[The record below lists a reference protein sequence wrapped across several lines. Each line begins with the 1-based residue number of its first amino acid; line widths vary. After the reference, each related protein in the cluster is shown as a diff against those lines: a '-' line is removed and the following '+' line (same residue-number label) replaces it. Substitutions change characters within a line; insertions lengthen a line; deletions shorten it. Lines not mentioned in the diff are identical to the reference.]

1 MEARGRSGRCARM
14 SRVGGYDDAAREPE
28 SMLLNRL
35 IDGFS
40 PSRRTGADDAEA
52 ALRGLLADD
61 GVFAGD
67 SAPAALLRA
76 DGSVVSG
83 NASFMRVASGLKEL
97 GILDRLV
104 SEAASSGTV
113 RREIADLGRSRA
125 AQGVWELVALPL
137 PGGANVLVQAHDLSR
152 DRALREALVDSRQ
165 RYKDIVEASSDFVWE
180 TGPDGNFVFVSRAGA
195 MGFTPDELVGHH
207 PSEFVPR
214 DLSAGSALPFL
225 AHDRVT
231 DVDVWFRRAD
241 GEPALL
247 VASAVPITGND
258 GGWIGARGVCRDVTR
273 DRERDAAL
281 AAAQTRERLLAYV
294 TRAMHDEI
302 NPADMLAAAA
312 EATARALSASNCRI
326 YRVSPSGGFVR
337 AAEHGPQPGGDAREE
352 SLLARAAETGEPV
365 MAADSERHVM
375 VEATN
380 YHKQVNGAVTV
391 TRDFDRGA
399 WTADDVILAREIAL
413 QLAIAIEQ
421 IEYHGKLETLS
432 RTDELTGLLN
442 RRAFFEEME
451 ARIERERSNSGAGA
465 LFFIDLDNF
474 KLVNDMHGHHR
485 GDEALVAVA
494 SILTENTR
502 PGDLVSRFGGD
513 EFALWLDRTDDE
525 SAAPRARELL
535 KAAERLREFSGDEN
549 RPLSFS
555 VGIATWSPGADE
567 TVAGL
572 TGRADA
578 AMYEIKRGSK
588 GGYVLAPPCDPR
600 AALREEVSR

>member
-1 MEARGRSGRCARM
+1 
-14 SRVGGYDDAAREPE
+14 
-28 SMLLNRL
+28 MLLNRL

-40 PSRRTGADDAEA
+40 SHRKTGAEEAEA
-52 ALRGLLADD
+52 ALRALLADD
-61 GVFAGD
+61 GVFAHD
-67 SAPAALLRA
+67 SAPNALLRA
-76 DGSVVSG
+76 DGSLIKG
-83 NASFMRVASGLKEL
+83 NASFFRVAPGLKEL
-97 GILDRLV
+97 GLLDRLV
-104 SEAASSGTV
+104 SEAASSGTI
-113 RREIADLGRSRA
+113 RREVANLDRTQA
-125 AQGVWELVALPL
+125 AAGVWELVVLPL
-137 PGGANVLVQAHDLSR
+137 PGGANVLVQAHDVSR

-180 TGPDGNFVFVSRAGA
+180 IGLDGNFVFVSPGGA
-195 MGFTPDELVGHH
+195 MGFTPQELVDRH
-207 PSEFVPR
+207 PSEFVPK

-225 AHDRVT
+225 ARERVT
-231 DVDVWFRRAD
+231 DVDLWFRRAD

-247 VASAVPITGND
+247 VASAVPIVDDD
-258 GGWIGARGVCRDVTR
+258 GGWIGARGVCRDVTQ
-273 DRERDAAL
+273 DRERDGAL

-302 NPADMLAAAA
+302 NPSDMLSVAA
-312 EATARALSASNCRI
+312 EATARALSAVNCRI
-326 YRVSPSGGFVR
+326 YRVSPSGEFVR
-337 AAEHGPQPGGDAREE
+337 AAEYGPHSGEYPREQ
-352 SLLARAAETGEPV
+352 SLLDRAATAGEPV
-365 MAADSERHVM
+365 MVADSERHLM
-375 VEATN
+375 CEATN
-380 YHKQVNGAVTV
+380 YRKRVNGAVTLA
-391 TRDFDRGA
+391 RDFDGGA
-399 WTADDVILAREIAL
+399 WTADDVILTREIAL

-465 LFFIDLDNF
+465 LFFVDLDNF
-474 KLVNDMHGHHR
+474 KLVNDVHGHHR

-525 SAAPRARELL
+525 SAVPRARELL
-535 KAAERLREFSGDEN
+535 KAAKRLREFSGDEN

-555 VGIATWSPGADE
+555 IGVATWAPGMAE

-588 GGYVLAPPCDPR
+588 GGYVLAPPHDPR
-600 AALREEVSR
+600 SSLRKEVSK